1 MTAHRLPNPE
11 KNSSAAAA
19 AISAGEQ
26 RAVNPSQAKGRV
38 ILTLFIWGTSSQDVE
53 ELHHASKGFA
63 DEQSPAQPFLGHQ
76 TTFPSPV
83 LQAKPRCTNTDPLPR
98 ALFSPGASVEVLGGG
113 VLEHPPPFP
122 NVFLE
127 PGILSGF
134 LARWLFHKA
143 HPTKAPLSAQHLQK
157 GTPHLHP
164 HPGTSGRRPQA
175 DTTPQHVTLAGGQS
189 PTLTRQWRN
198 SAAPAKGIIPLCF
211 NPPHHSSTLHA
222 LLPRMTLAEQL
233 THMPINSKQVLVNSV
248 LSNSTLAPSKLL

>member
-1 MTAHRLPNPE
+1 MSKAQL
-11 KNSSAAAA
+11 S
-19 AISAGEQ
+19 
-26 RAVNPSQAKGRV
+26 PS
-38 ILTLFIWGTSSQDVE
+38 LGT
-53 ELHHASKGFA
+53 
-63 DEQSPAQPFLGHQ
+63 
-76 TTFPSPV
+76 
-83 LQAKPRCTNTDPLPR
+83 KPRFPPPSCKQ
-98 ALFSPGASVEVLGGG
+98 SPGAPTQIPFPGPFSLLVLQLRFWGG

-211 NPPHHSSTLHA
+211 TPPPLQHPSCAPHKDDSRRAINTHA
-222 LLPRMTLAEQL
+222 
-233 THMPINSKQVLVNSV
+233 N
-248 LSNSTLAPSKLL
+248 